1 MVQENIAVGNWT
13 QTHDQIYLNSR
24 GGAIMLDSSK
34 PNGMIKLLAD
44 TTLGL
49 ATSQAGIYVDSTTRD
64 TPAPSLSGSIAVI
77 AEGVT
82 PAVRLAAVPSAPDA
96 NGSVLTLGT
105 TGAVLSTGIPTT
117 GSKLQLGP
125 QSASIISAM
134 PGAAGSITIT
144 PEAITISIGQATFLM
159 TPTGILLSVGSVSF
173 NLNASGIAES
183 AAGTTTRLLSPTSG
197 NMLASDLMNQLK
209 TVENIFAVSPAGVQ
223 TTAATEDKLID
234 GASASDAPTVE
245 ETADAEKTTT
255 AATLETL

>member
-1 MVQENIAVGNWT
+1 MAQENIAVGNWT

-82 PAVRLAAVPSAPDA
+82 PAVRLAAVPRAPDA

-105 TGAVLSTGIPTT
+105 TGAVLSTGMPTT
-117 GSKLQLGP
+117 GSHTFAWNLPPLLGKN
-125 QSASIISAM
+125 SKVSILCL
-134 PGAAGSITIT
+134 
-144 PEAITISIGQATFLM
+144 EALPRGPSW
-159 TPTGILLSVGSVSF
+159 P
-173 NLNASGIAES
+173 
-183 AAGTTTRLLSPTSG
+183 
-197 NMLASDLMNQLK
+197 
-209 TVENIFAVSPAGVQ
+209 
-223 TTAATEDKLID
+223 
-234 GASASDAPTVE
+234 
-245 ETADAEKTTT
+245 
-255 AATLETL
+255 